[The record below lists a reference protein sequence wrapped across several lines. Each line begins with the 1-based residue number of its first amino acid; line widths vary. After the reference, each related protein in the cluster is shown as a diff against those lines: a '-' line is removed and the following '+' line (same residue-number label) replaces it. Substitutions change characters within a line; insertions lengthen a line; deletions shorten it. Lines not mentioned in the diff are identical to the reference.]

1 MATTGKLPMLGFK
14 AAAIKFATL
23 FGYSPNDSVAATAA
37 ILITARGRTDY
48 TLVARGQTTARLE
61 ARGQTAGIIT
71 ARGEG
76 GTP

>member
-1 MATTGKLPMLGFK
+1 MATEGKLPMLGFK
-14 AAAIKFATL
+14 ALAIKFVTL
-23 FGYSPNDSVAATAA
+23 FGYSPSSAAATAP